1 MSDEVHTEAHGQV
14 AEPQERLDPETRAR
28 REAALRLVRKY
39 GDPVLRSRALEIE
52 RFDDAL
58 LDEVRRMGA
67 LMHDAYGIGLA
78 ATQVGVM
85 HRLLVYRTELEGSVA
100 ALVNPVLEWSSKEK
114 ETSEEGCL
122 SLPGVGVEVERPV
135 HVRVRAQDERGEHD
149 PGRGLRPRG
158 ARDPARDGPPGRRAD
173 PRPHVARPAQAGHA
187 RAARGTRPATG
198 RGLRNVFLG
207 TTAFA
212 AVVLRGLA
220 ESAHRPLL
228 VISRPDAKQ
237 GRGQRL
243 SPPPVAVLAR
253 ELGID
258 VIQPEKLHEPEILER
273 IASVEPEVLTTC
285 AYGVLIKEPLLSD
298 YEMINVHPSLLPRWR
313 GAAPIERA
321 IMAGDAE
328 TGVAIM
334 RVTAG
339 WDSGAVYAV
348 ERTPIGPDDD
358 YGTLA
363 ARLETIGA
371 GLLVKVLDERPTP
384 VEQDEAHVTYAH
396 KIGPRE
402 RALDP
407 TQTPEE
413 VERTIR
419 ALRPHIGSR
428 LPLPDGTFL
437 GVLAGRVAGATR
449 APAGGLVR
457 SEGDEPGNRT
467 RSTNRAVSGI
477 PGVAGAGPHL
487 LLDCHGGAL
496 ELTEV
501 RPAGGRPMA
510 AAEWLRG
517 RPDPTLVN
525 FRLDPALPDR
535 ELSEVLERARAE
547 WADPDDEWQPHVCA
561 LAARGTQ
568 DVLDAMVELERRP
581 RARDARAR
589 RVRARSARHGRA
601 RAAGRAGRRAERD
614 GGP

>member
-1 MSDEVHTEAHGQV
+1 
-14 AEPQERLDPETRAR
+14 
-28 REAALRLVRKY
+28 
-39 GDPVLRSRALEIE
+39 
-52 RFDDAL
+52 
-58 LDEVRRMGA
+58 
-67 LMHDAYGIGLA
+67 
-78 ATQVGVM
+78 
-85 HRLLVYRTELEGSVA
+85 
-100 ALVNPVLEWSSKEK
+100 
-114 ETSEEGCL
+114 
-122 SLPGVGVEVERPV
+122 
-135 HVRVRAQDERGEHD
+135 
-149 PGRGLRPRG
+149 
-158 ARDPARDGPPGRRAD
+158 
-173 PRPHVARPAQAGHA
+173 
-187 RAARGTRPATG
+187 
-198 RGLRNVFLG
+198 LRNVFLG

-212 AVVLRGLA
+212 AVVLQRLA
-220 ESAHRPLL
+220 DSAHRPQL
-228 VISRPDAKQ
+228 VITRPDAKQ
-237 GRGQRL
+237 GRGQKL
-243 SPPPVAVLAR
+243 TPPPVAVLAR

-258 VIQPEKLHEPEILER
+258 VIQPEKLHEPEVLER
-273 IASVEPEVLTTC
+273 IAAVEPEVLTTC

-358 YGTLA
+358 YGTLS

-371 GLLVKVLDERPTP
+371 DLLVKVLDERPTP

-407 TQTPEE
+407 TQTPEQ

-437 GVLAGRVAGATR
+437 GVIAARVAGETR

-457 SEGDEPGNRT
+457 SEGDR
-467 RSTNRAVSGI
+467 
-477 PGVAGAGPHL
+477 L

-501 RPAGGRPMA
+501 RPPGGRPMA
-510 AAEWLRG
+510 AADWLRG

-535 ELSEVLERARAE
+535 ELGEVIEHARAE

-561 LAARGTQ
+561 LAARGSLE
-568 DVLDAMVELERRP
+568 VLDAMVVLS
-581 RARDARAR
+581 RDADPSDRELAAYVLGQLGTAAPALPDR
-589 RVRARSARHGRA
+589 QDEALRSM
-601 RAAGRAGRRAERD
+601 AEREEHPEVLSAIACAFGHLGAPHGQAWLLSQRD
-614 GGP
+614 HPDPDVRESVAFALGGREGDDVTAALIELSGDAASGVRDWATFALGTLAREDSAELRDALAARLDDPDDDTRLEAVHGLAVRGDHRADETAREILDAQDDVDSVWTRHLLAETANALEEA

>member
-1 MSDEVHTEAHGQV
+1 
-14 AEPQERLDPETRAR
+14 
-28 REAALRLVRKY
+28 
-39 GDPVLRSRALEIE
+39 
-52 RFDDAL
+52 
-58 LDEVRRMGA
+58 
-67 LMHDAYGIGLA
+67 
-78 ATQVGVM
+78 
-85 HRLLVYRTELEGSVA
+85 
-100 ALVNPVLEWSSKEK
+100 
-114 ETSEEGCL
+114 
-122 SLPGVGVEVERPV
+122 
-135 HVRVRAQDERGEHD
+135 
-149 PGRGLRPRG
+149 
-158 ARDPARDGPPGRRAD
+158 
-173 PRPHVARPAQAGHA
+173 
-187 RAARGTRPATG
+187 
-198 RGLRNVFLG
+198 LRNVFLG

-212 AVVLRGLA
+212 ALVLRRLA
-220 ESAHRPLL
+220 DSAHRPLL
-228 VISRPDAKQ
+228 VITRPDAKQ
-237 GRGQRL
+237 GRGQKL
-243 SPPPVAVLAR
+243 APPPVAILAR

-258 VIQPEKLHEPEILER
+258 VIQPEKLHEPEVLER
-273 IASVEPEVLTTC
+273 IAAAEPEVLTTC
-285 AYGVLIKEPLLSD
+285 AYGVLIREPLLSD

-339 WDSGAVYAV
+339 WDSGPVYAV

-371 GLLVKVLDERPTP
+371 DLLVKVLDERPAP
-384 VEQDEAHVTYAH
+384 VEQDEALVTYAQ

-437 GVLAGRVAGATR
+437 GVIAARVAGATR

-457 SEGDEPGNRT
+457 SEGDR
-467 RSTNRAVSGI
+467 
-477 PGVAGAGPHL
+477 L

-547 WADPDDEWQPHVCA
+547 WADPNDEWQPHVCA

-568 DVLDAMVELERRP
+568 DVLDAMVALGHDPDARNRELAAYVLGQLGTTAPALPTAQDAALSAMAAREEDAQVLSAIACAFGHLGAP
-581 RARDARAR
+581 HGEAWLLAQRAHSDPDVREAVAFALGGREGDDALAALIELSGDAASGVRDWATFALGTLAREDSAELRDALAARLDDPDSETRLEAVHGLAVRGDHRADEPGR
-589 RVRARSARHGRA
+589 DLIAAHEGEDVDSVWTRHLL
-601 RAAGRAGRRAERD
+601 AETASHLD
-614 GGP
+614 EG